1 MARQYIRGDG
11 IEIGAKSTPLLS
23 NRTLG
28 KINAERAAMKA
39 PPTTVRLVDEL
50 STADL
55 LVKYGGT
62 DATHQGWL
70 RGIRA
75 HPVDVVD
82 DANYLKRFRDESLDF
97 VVANHV
103 LEHVVDFLGTLAT
116 FHRVLRKGGVAFVA
130 LPDRRFN
137 PEDRNRRTTQPMHH
151 FESLHNEAKI
161 DADHPFEVAEGKLGR
176 PVTTDEEPAA
186 LARAR
191 AEIAAG
197 ASSGMHLHTFTTDSL
212 VSALVLAHQQGELR
226 GLVLTLVQQVANEN
240 ILVLRKV
247 DGVCPGYFPHKHVP
261 ERLPARCPG
270 RSPKPGAAYAASPRW
285 RGGAAAR
292 ASSDEVVVVKKD

>member
-23 NRTLG
+23 NRSLAAM
-28 KINAERAAMKA
+28 NAQRAAMKA

-62 DATHQGWL
+62 DETHTAWL
-70 RGIRA
+70 KGIRA

-82 DANYLKRFRDESLDF
+82 DANYLKKFRDESLDF

-137 PEDRNRRTTQPMHH
+137 PEDRNRRTTQPT
-151 FESLHNEAKI
+151 
-161 DADHPFEVAEGKLGR
+161 R
-176 PVTTDEEPAA
+176 PPGAMGTTP
-186 LARAR
+186 RA
-191 AEIAAG
+191 
-197 ASSGMHLHTFTTDSL
+197 S
-212 VSALVLAHQQGELR
+212 
-226 GLVLTLVQQVANEN
+226 
-240 ILVLRKV
+240 
-247 DGVCPGYFPHKHVP
+247 
-261 ERLPARCPG
+261 ARCAR
-270 RSPKPGAAYAASPRW
+270 RSASGHCAGCSTSPSRATACAPS
-285 RGGAAAR
+285 RTAGVR
-292 ASSDEVVVVKKD
+292 ASWRCVR